1 MQFFKES
8 IYRQANGTFKLAFD
22 ELIRKTKLILEDM
35 TLTNFAQV
43 YENNKSRIELASENL
58 ILLCTAFGKF
68 KLWISRTTIFN
79 NHHESMWQMLSTIRS
94 KCKNDRDS

>member
-1 MQFFKES
+1 MQFFEDIQDN
-8 IYRQANGTFKLAFD
+8 IYREVNGPFKLAFD

-58 ILLCTAFGKF
+58 IWLYTAFKYF
-68 KLWISRTTIFN
+68 EPEMTIS
-79 NHHESMWQMLSTIRS
+79 
-94 KCKNDRDS
+94 